1 MSSCF
6 IQSII
11 TVIVN
16 FSSIK
21 ILLHCF
27 FGSVTSSYLCFLW
40 SEWYFIVIFPTF
52 LWSIPSFHLTAI
64 LHCYLLLILYHFIHT
79 FLCFVNLINIV
90 HSTKVSG
97 FFNSSFI
104 SLCFL
109 NTSFTETN
117 SSWLIHQ
124 SVKVLEIRISIVFKL
139 AFPNKTVSSCYFF
152 FFLII

>member
-1 MSSCF
+1 MSWCF

-40 SEWYFIVIFPTF
+40 SEWYFIVIFPKF

-79 FLCFVNLINIV
+79 FFCFVNLINIV
-90 HSTKVSG
+90 HSTKVPG

-117 SSWLIHQ
+117 SSLIPAVIAQ
-124 SVKVLEIRISIVFKL
+124 
-139 AFPNKTVSSCYFF
+139 FF
-152 FFLII
+152 NPTEELVIPTGGNEVNADFMK